1 MTDVPASRCPSLIT
15 RGVIQGA
22 GCPPACQSGG
32 GPVRAALQSALSRLR
47 PLCPGRKL
55 PVEFD
60 LGGAMKLLVELVL
73 CIFHPVAVVL
83 MWINLATRTDLS
95 TGSKLAWAI
104 FGLIPLVPFLYVL
117 TGGELF

>member
-1 MTDVPASRCPSLIT
+1 
-15 RGVIQGA
+15 
-22 GCPPACQSGG
+22 
-32 GPVRAALQSALSRLR
+32 
-47 PLCPGRKL
+47 L

-95 TGSKLAWAI
+95 TGSKLAWGI